1 MGVVW
6 NCYTLSLSRC
16 CYQVEVDRERIVQG
30 KALCLVVASTSL
42 AIVPVCVS
50 VSVECW
56 QVLEDKSRCL
66 KEGLSSGVA
75 FVILAVE
82 SSWTGAVQRRGMK
95 EELFAGTTTSGRQ
108 LQLYPGIHTYMHM
121 GRYLFIVY
129 KIHPT
134 TSELHECPK
143 ESIWLKV

>member
-50 VSVECW
+50 VSVEC
-56 QVLEDKSRCL
+56 
-66 KEGLSSGVA
+66 
-75 FVILAVE
+75 
-82 SSWTGAVQRRGMK
+82 
-95 EELFAGTTTSGRQ
+95 
-108 LQLYPGIHTYMHM
+108 
-121 GRYLFIVY
+121 
-129 KIHPT
+129 
-134 TSELHECPK
+134 
-143 ESIWLKV
+143 